1 MKSSWPRTL
10 LMGKNDTNQQK
21 QYNSARLFLVL
32 TYYKIFF
39 FLKKSTVIVT
49 VFHENCD
56 IFVKN
61 NTTWKKNGDI
71 FIKMTQLGKKVPN
84 LSLVLKGL

>member
-1 MKSSWPRTL
+1 MKSSWL
-10 LMGKNDTNQQK
+10 N
-21 QYNSARLFLVL
+21 LVL
-32 TYYKIFF
+32 TYYKKNFF
-39 FLKKSTVIVT
+39 FKKSTVIVT
-49 VFHENCD
+49 VFHEKGD